1 MQVEPQRG
9 GYRKDVDTTPSRPA
23 GKYPMRPPYPDRGQA
38 RPSTPIV
45 HTGELEP
52 AMQFDHRECSGQ
64 PIHYRRESPQPS
76 LMDRAAPSNYHQ
88 DTCLG
93 RKDITE
99 VPKPAEEFPSREV
112 R

>member
-45 HTGELEP
+45 HTGELET
-52 AMQFDHRECSGQ
+52 AMQFDHRECSSQ

-76 LMDRAAPSNYHQ
+76 LMDRAAPCQLPSRHMS
-88 DTCLG
+88 

-99 VPKPAEEFPSREV
+99 VPKLAEELP
-112 R
+112 